1 VIQNYVVV
9 NSMCMFKV
17 YLESKDG
24 KKLVADK
31 IVVAV
36 VEDGVVK
43 LYDESLSEKASV
55 KGVIKKVDTLNEVIV
70 IE

>member
-1 VIQNYVVV
+1 
-9 NSMCMFKV
+9 M
-17 YLESKDG
+17 ESKDG

>member
-1 VIQNYVVV
+1 
-9 NSMCMFKV
+9 MCMFKV
-17 YLESKDG
+17 YLESRDG
-24 KKLVADK
+24 RKLVADK

-36 VEDGVVK
+36 VENGVVK